1 MCWLLQFVY
10 GVKPDPAAALMNL
23 PQLTVGLHPIALAR
37 FSGHSHAMKIK
48 PLVITFLSIIAFAAG
63 CSKEQT
69 ASQQIEKVQTET
81 KQAAQDM
88 KDYTFAQKA
97 EFVKQMQSQLT
108 ALDQDLDKLS
118 AKIESSSAAVKSEA
132 KPKLQALRDQA
143 SQLNKQLDEVKNAS
157 ESAWDNV
164 KNGFKKAYESSKDGF
179 NQARQ
184 WVSDKIAP

>member
-1 MCWLLQFVY
+1 
-10 GVKPDPAAALMNL
+10 
-23 PQLTVGLHPIALAR
+23 
-37 FSGHSHAMKIK
+37 MKIK
-48 PLVITFLSIIAFAAG
+48 PLVITFLLIIAFAVG
-63 CSKEQT
+63 CNKEQT
-69 ASQQIEKVQTET
+69 ASQQIEKVQIET

-118 AKIESSSAAVKSEA
+118 AKIEKSNATVQAEA

-143 SQLNKQLDEVKNAS
+143 AQLNKQLDEVKNAS
-157 ESAWDNV
+157 ESTWESV
-164 KNGFKKAYESSKDGF
+164 KAGSKKAYAALADGF
-179 NQARQ
+179 QQARQ